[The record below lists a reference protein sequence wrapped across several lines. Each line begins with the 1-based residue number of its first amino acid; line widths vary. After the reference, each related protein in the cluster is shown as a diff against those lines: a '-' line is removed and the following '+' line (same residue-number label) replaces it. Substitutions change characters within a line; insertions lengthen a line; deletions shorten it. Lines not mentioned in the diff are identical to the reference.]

1 MVVVSV
7 TDHQSEISTSGLAR
21 PAGLAFA
28 ITFSALLLGGCST
41 SNTVSQTEKSITER
55 ILFANTKL
63 PEQKTEEARDLGC
76 PSTSILEGTAAY
88 RVGDPGQAR
97 GISHQAAIHD
107 LARECTTVGNTMRIK
122 VGIQGRLIL
131 GDSGRPGT
139 YTIPVRV
146 AVRANG
152 QTIHSRLVPTSVTI
166 PADDT
171 QAAFVVIDESI
182 SVPVTAEDPADVY
195 SVLVGLDPQGSKKAP
210 AKKQR
215 R

>member
-7 TDHQSEISTSGLAR
+7 TYHQNGNSTRGIAR
-21 PAGLAFA
+21 PAGLAVGIA
-28 ITFSALLLGGCST
+28 FSALLLGGCST

-55 ILFANTKL
+55 VLFANTKL
-63 PEQKTEEARDLGC
+63 PEQKAEEARDLGC

-107 LARECTTVGNTMRIK
+107 LARECTTTGNIMRIK

-131 GDSGRPGT
+131 GDAGRPGT
-139 YTIPVRV
+139 YTVPVRV

-152 QTIHSRLVPTSVTI
+152 QTIQSRLVPTSVTI

-171 QAAFVVIDESI
+171 QAAFVVIDDAI
-182 SVPVTAEDPADVY
+182 SVPVTAEDPAEVY
-195 SVLVGLDPQGSKKAP
+195 SVLIGLDPQGSRNAP
-210 AKKQR
+210 AKKR
-215 R
+215 RR